1 MAEPIHTYSVGD
13 VDNEQSHI
21 VKIVHISDT
30 HWMHEKLVVPDG
42 DVLVHSGD
50 FVKSS
55 PERLLARQSDEQFDD
70 DLLQIKE
77 YFASLPHRYKIF
89 VAGNHELSF
98 TSRDRTLIRSR
109 LAPECLYLHN
119 SHCAILGITFYG
131 APYTKYRY

>member
-1 MAEPIHTYSVGD
+1 MAYFCILYRLSKPYINKNNRLVRLTANNRPMAELTHTYSVGD

-89 VAGNHELSF
+89 IAGNHELSF
-98 TSRDRTLIRSR
+98 TSRDRTW
-109 LAPECLYLHN
+109 
-119 SHCAILGITFYG
+119 
-131 APYTKYRY
+131 